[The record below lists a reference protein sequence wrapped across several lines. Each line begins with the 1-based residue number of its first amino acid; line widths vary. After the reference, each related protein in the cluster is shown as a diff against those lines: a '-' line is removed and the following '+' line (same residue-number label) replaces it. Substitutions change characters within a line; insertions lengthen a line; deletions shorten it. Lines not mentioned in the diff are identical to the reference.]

1 MPVARGHRQGHDTVH
16 QFFIYM
22 NKNNSG
28 ESTFELIFMLFICL
42 VSSLVSGGLGYAGGQ
57 KEVRIEAVKKG
68 YAEWEVAEN
77 GQTTFTWKELK
88 ESKKEVQKQ
97 D

>member
-42 VSSLVSGGLGYAGGQ
+42 VSSLASGGIGYERG
-57 KEVRIEAVKKG
+57 KKVIRIEAVKG
-68 YAEWEVAEN
+68 GHAEWKVAED
-77 GQTTFTWKELK
+77 GKTTFVWKELK
-88 ESKKEVQKQ
+88 EGKKKVQKQ